1 MNKNIT
7 LLVLLLA
14 SQLVCA
20 EIINV
25 QPQYEDRYQSLL
37 EELRCLVCQNQT
49 LADSSSEL
57 ATDLRVQVKDMLEQG
72 SSDQEILDF
81 MSARYGDFVLY
92 TPPVKSHTLFLWLGP
107 FVLLLIGVAASLI
120 MISQRAKQ
128 AQTISEADQQ
138 RLQNL
143 LADQDTGEK

>member
-1 MNKNIT
+1 MNKIIA
-7 LLVLLLA
+7 LFVCLLA
-14 SQLVCA
+14 TQLVYA

-72 SSDQEILDF
+72 SSDQQILDF

-107 FVLLLIGVAASLI
+107 FALLLIGVVTALW
-120 MISQRAKQ
+120 MIAQRAKQ
-128 AQTISEADQQ
+128 APTISEADQR
-138 RLQNL
+138 RLHNL

>member
-1 MNKNIT
+1 MNKIIA
-7 LLVLLLA
+7 LFVCLLA
-14 SQLVCA
+14 TQLVYA

-72 SSDQEILDF
+72 SSDQQILDF

-107 FVLLLIGVAASLI
+107 FVLLLIGVVTALW
-120 MISQRAKQ
+120 MIAQRAKQ
-128 AQTISEADQQ
+128 APTISEADQQ
-138 RLQNL
+138 RLHNL
-143 LADQDTGEK
+143 LADQDTGEE

>member
-1 MNKNIT
+1 MNKIIA
-7 LLVLLLA
+7 LFVCLLA
-14 SQLVCA
+14 TQLVYA

-72 SSDQEILDF
+72 SSDQQILDF

-107 FVLLLIGVAASLI
+107 FALLLIGVVTALW
-120 MISQRAKQ
+120 MIAQRAKQ
-128 AQTISEADQQ
+128 APTISEADQQ
-138 RLQNL
+138 RLHNL

>member
-1 MNKNIT
+1 MNKIIA
-7 LLVLLLA
+7 LFLCLLA
-14 SQLVCA
+14 TQLVYA

-72 SSDQEILDF
+72 SSDQQILDF

-107 FVLLLIGVAASLI
+107 FALLLIGVVTALW
-120 MISQRAKQ
+120 MIAQRAKQ
-128 AQTISEADQQ
+128 APTISEADQQ
-138 RLQNL
+138 RLHNL
-143 LADQDTGEK
+143 LADQDTGEE

>member
-1 MNKNIT
+1 MNKIIA
-7 LLVLLLA
+7 LFVCLLA
-14 SQLVCA
+14 TQLVYS

-72 SSDQEILDF
+72 SSDQQILDF

-107 FVLLLIGVAASLI
+107 FALLLIGVVTALW
-120 MISQRAKQ
+120 MIAQRAKQ
-128 AQTISEADQQ
+128 APTISEADQQ
-138 RLQNL
+138 RLHNL

>member
-1 MNKNIT
+1 MNKIIA
-7 LLVLLLA
+7 LLVCLLA
-14 SQLVCA
+14 TQVAYA

-72 SSDQEILDF
+72 SSDQQILDF

-107 FVLLLIGVAASLI
+107 FALLLIGVVTALW
-120 MISQRAKQ
+120 MIAQRAKQ
-128 AQTISEADQQ
+128 APTISEADQQ
-138 RLQNL
+138 RLHNL

>member
-1 MNKNIT
+1 MNKIIA
-7 LLVLLLA
+7 LFVCLLA
-14 SQLVCA
+14 TQLVYA

-72 SSDQEILDF
+72 SSDQQILDF

-107 FVLLLIGVAASLI
+107 FALLLIGVVTALS
-120 MISQRAKQ
+120 MIAQRAKQ
-128 AQTISEADQQ
+128 APTISEADQQ
-138 RLQNL
+138 RLHNL

>member
-1 MNKNIT
+1 MNKIIA
-7 LLVLLLA
+7 LFVCLLA
-14 SQLVCA
+14 TQLVYA

-72 SSDQEILDF
+72 SSDQQILDF

-107 FVLLLIGVAASLI
+107 FALLLIGVVTALW
-120 MISQRAKQ
+120 MIAQRAKQ
-128 AQTISEADQQ
+128 APTISEADQQ
-138 RLQNL
+138 RLHNL
-143 LADQDTGEK
+143 LADQDTGEE

>member
-1 MNKNIT
+1 MNKIIA
-7 LLVLLLA
+7 LFVCLLA
-14 SQLVCA
+14 TQLVYA

-72 SSDQEILDF
+72 SSDQQILDF

-107 FVLLLIGVAASLI
+107 FALLLIGVVTALW
-120 MISQRAKQ
+120 MIAQRAKQ
-128 AQTISEADQQ
+128 APTISEADQQ
-138 RLQNL
+138 RLHNL
-143 LADQDTGEK
+143 LADHDTGEK

>member
-1 MNKNIT
+1 MNKIIA
-7 LLVLLLA
+7 LFVCLLA
-14 SQLVCA
+14 TQLVYS

-72 SSDQEILDF
+72 SSDQQILDF

-107 FVLLLIGVAASLI
+107 FALLLIGVVTALW
-120 MISQRAKQ
+120 MIAQRAKQ
-128 AQTISEADQQ
+128 APTISEADQQ
-138 RLQNL
+138 RLHNL
-143 LADQDTGEK
+143 LADQDTGEE